1 MQIVDG
7 HIILSE
13 EDREFL
19 AHMINLNMIKELSPS
34 VTLRHIAQIWYDR
47 GHSDAQTD

>member
-7 HIILSE
+7 VIALDD

-19 AHMINLNMIKELSPS
+19 AYMVTLNMIKDISS
-34 VTLRHIAQIWYDR
+34 VSLRNMAQIWYDR
-47 GHSDAQTD
+47 GHDDAVIY

>member
-1 MQIVDG
+1 MQIIDG
-7 HIILSE
+7 VIVLDE

-19 AHMINLNMIKELSPS
+19 TYMVGLNMLKDISS
-34 VTLRHIAQIWYDR
+34 VPLRHLAQIWYDR